1 MKRFIFSVIAMLTLG
16 CTLVSC
22 SSSNDDESIN
32 YSSSA
37 EQGSAGTYSGTWT
50 RTGDDGTTS
59 YSGTMTLAA
68 GSQTGVTNVTFS
80 CPEANLNATS
90 VANVW
95 HSNYGY
101 QFFNQTASDA
111 NGLGSSF
118 SGRIDEA
125 GNIAASF
132 TISQKVGRKN
142 YEFKYEFIG
151 KK

>member
-16 CTLVSC
+16 CTILSC
-22 SSSNDDESIN
+22 SSKDDESIN
-32 YSSSA
+32 YSTSA

-50 RTGDDGTTS
+50 RTGDEGTETF
-59 YSGTMTLAA
+59 SGSMTLAA
-68 GSQTGVTNVTFS
+68 GSQNGVTNVTFS
-80 CPEANLNATS
+80 CPEAELNATS

-95 HSNYGY
+95 HANYGY
-101 QFFNQTASDA
+101 QFFNQTASSA
-111 NGLGSSF
+111 NGLGVAF
-118 SGRIDEA
+118 AGRIDEA

-142 YEFKYEFIG
+142 YDFKYEFIG